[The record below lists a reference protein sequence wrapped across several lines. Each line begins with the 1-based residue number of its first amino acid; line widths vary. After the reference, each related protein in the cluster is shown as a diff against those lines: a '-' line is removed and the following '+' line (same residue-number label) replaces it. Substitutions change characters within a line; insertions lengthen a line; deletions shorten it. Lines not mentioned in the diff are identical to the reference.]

1 MNKGAK
7 LNSSA
12 LLLVGAIGG
21 GLLTPQV
28 MTGPGPEGATPPV
41 SFDMVSKRVV
51 AEAVI
56 GATDGLLSTGWG
68 NPSIET
74 RVDEL
79 RTHEHRVDIDAYE
92 AVRTRSFEEAVA
104 GQWTDEALNAYLGA
118 LELHSVHLFPVVI
131 MSATSGRPFDDLI
144 AENYDWMAGKPSE
157 LAGLSRLLEL
167 ETEIQ
172 GRAAGLSEEEIWSSV
187 PPLAVQA
194 YADLLSPLYQGFF
207 SGMDPSPAPFMER
220 PRVPVPELSEIAV
233 RDPFGPVPRDE
244 LGLPPI

>member
-56 GATDGLLSTGWG
+56 GAPDGLLSTGWG

-92 AVRTRSFEEAVA
+92 AVRST
-104 GQWTDEALNAYLGA
+104 
-118 LELHSVHLFPVVI
+118 
-131 MSATSGRPFDDLI
+131 
-144 AENYDWMAGKPSE
+144 
-157 LAGLSRLLEL
+157 
-167 ETEIQ
+167 
-172 GRAAGLSEEEIWSSV
+172 
-187 PPLAVQA
+187 
-194 YADLLSPLYQGFF
+194 
-207 SGMDPSPAPFMER
+207 R
-220 PRVPVPELSEIAV
+220 PRPGEDVTWVPLSCIASTSS
-233 RDPFGPVPRDE
+233 RS
-244 LGLPPI
+244 